1 LPAGLSFFEDGF
13 IRGVPLTPGPGDF
26 SVMAVDEDND
36 STIKKFSLLVENKNP
51 QTVLITNAVNK
62 AGIPYEIAIMRN
74 GETPNFSSNSTRKT
88 TYTEE
93 INFSNIGPFAGLPYI
108 RTDIND
114 TAATAAD
121 FLSFEIDEDAVIYVA
136 YEKFDRQLHSTIPA
150 WLKGW
155 KKERGEI
162 AAQYRYFNV
171 YSKPFPRG
179 KVILPGADAPRS
191 GVVFNYFVMAKK
203 TATAVAAQKTG
214 PLKPDFSPP
223 RNIPGM
229 TLRWSDEFNIP
240 GRPDS
245 TKWTYE
251 NGFVRNNELQWYQ
264 RENASV
270 KNGCLVI
277 EGRREKLKNPRYD
290 SSSQRWQLNREYAGY
305 TASSLKTQG
314 LQQFHYGR
322 IEVRARV
329 DTTLGSW
336 PAIWTLG
343 INQRWPLNGEVDVM
357 EFYRVNNVPTILAN
371 TAYGR
376 NQNGGP
382 VWNTKRLE
390 LSHFI
395 ARDKDWPKKFH
406 IWRMDWSED
415 SINLYL
421 DDELLNTTL
430 LKNTLN
436 PDGFNPFQQ
445 PHYLLLNL
453 AIGSNGG
460 DPAHAKYPIK
470 YEVDYVRYYQ
480 KQNR

>member
-1 LPAGLSFFEDGF
+1 
-13 IRGVPLTPGPGDF
+13 
-26 SVMAVDEDND
+26 
-36 STIKKFSLLVENKNP
+36 
-51 QTVLITNAVNK
+51 
-62 AGIPYEIAIMRN
+62 
-74 GETPNFSSNSTRKT
+74 
-88 TYTEE
+88 
-93 INFSNIGPFAGLPYI
+93 
-108 RTDIND
+108 
-114 TAATAAD
+114 
-121 FLSFEIDEDAVIYVA
+121 
-136 YEKFDRQLHSTIPA
+136 
-150 WLKGW
+150 
-155 KKERGEI
+155 
-162 AAQYRYFNV
+162 
-171 YSKPFPRG
+171 
-179 KVILPGADAPRS
+179 
-191 GVVFNYFVMAKK
+191 
-203 TATAVAAQKTG
+203 
-214 PLKPDFSPP
+214 
-223 RNIPGM
+223 
-229 TLRWSDEFNIP
+229 
-240 GRPDS
+240 
-245 TKWTYE
+245 
-251 NGFVRNNELQWYQ
+251 
-264 RENASV
+264 
-270 KNGCLVI
+270 
-277 EGRREKLKNPRYD
+277 
-290 SSSQRWQLNREYAGY
+290 
-305 TASSLKTQG
+305 
-314 LQQFHYGR
+314 
-322 IEVRARV
+322 VRARV